1 MNTLFLI
8 GRIIF
13 AGYFLYSGV
22 NHFLRLRMMSDYA
35 NMKGVPL
42 PSVAIAI
49 TGVLLLLGGLSIL
62 LGLYPLVG
70 SVLLVVFLLP
80 VSLMM
85 HNFWKVQD
93 PQMKAAEKVNFIKNM
108 ALLGGVLMLLALPT
122 PWPFSVP
129 L

>member
-1 MNTLFLI
+1 
-8 GRIIF
+8 
-13 AGYFLYSGV
+13 
-22 NHFLRLRMMSDYA
+22 
-35 NMKGVPL
+35 MKGVPL